1 MLTIET
7 EGRYR
12 NKVTLTQG
20 DSAALKIKVR
30 DARNKVVSLTD
41 DDAAVLTIKRDIN
54 DADVVLQL
62 NMDSDGQ
69 FVFRP
74 DDTAELEC
82 GRYCYDVQ
90 VTLSTG
96 NVYTVIPPAQF
107 VLEKGVT

>member
-12 NKVTLTQG
+12 NKITLTQG

-30 DARNKVVSLTD
+30 DARNKVLLLGDNDT
-41 DDAAVLTIKRDIN
+41 AVLTIKRDIN
-54 DADVVLQL
+54 DADAVLRLQ
-62 NMDSDGQ
+62 MDSDGQ
-69 FVFRP
+69 FIFRP
-74 DDTAELEC
+74 DDTAGMDC
-82 GRYCYDVQ
+82 GKYCYDVQ
-90 VTLSTG
+90 VTLSNG

>member
-20 DSAALKIKVR
+20 DSA
-30 DARNKVVSLTD
+30 RNKVVSLTD
-41 DDAAVLTIKRDIN
+41 DDVAVLTIKRDIN

>member
-1 MLTIET
+1 MLTIES

-12 NKVTLTQG
+12 NKITLTKG

-30 DARNKVVSLTD
+30 DARNKVLPLGDNDT
-41 DDAAVLTIKRDIN
+41 AVLTIKRDIN
-54 DADVVLQL
+54 DADAVLRLQ
-62 NMDSDGQ
+62 MDADGQ
-69 FVFRP
+69 FIFRP
-74 DDTAELEC
+74 GHTAELAC

-90 VTLSTG
+90 VTLSYG